1 MDCNYDHADCTGG
14 RMNLAFEFVVKNGG
28 LASSADYPY
37 TAIQGV
43 CEGNKPSSIF
53 PKITG
58 YECIPNNDEA
68 ALLAAVANQPVA
80 VLMDGSVFQ
89 FYRSGVYTGE
99 CGTNLNHGVAVV
111 GYGESEDGVKYWLIK
126 NSWGVEFGENGYFRL
141 QRNVGAKEGMC
152 GIAMNGC
159 YAIA

>member
-1 MDCNYDHADCTGG
+1 MDH
-14 RMNLAFEFVVKNGG
+14 AFEFVWRNGG
-28 LASSADYPY
+28 LSSDIDYPY
-37 TAIQGV
+37 TGTQGA
-43 CEGNKPSSIF
+43 CANYKPSSLSSV
-53 PKITG
+53 ITRFS
-58 YECIPNNDEA
+58 CIPNYNEA